1 MKGLYKKNLITGRG
15 GIKCYCCNVIPRGK
29 NNSNKTNKTFL
40 NKLNRKN
47 NKLEIFK
54 LFTL

>member
-1 MKGLYKKNLITGRG
+1 MKGLYKKNHATGRG

-40 NKLNRKN
+40 NRLSRKI
-47 NKLEIFK
+47 NKLETIK
-54 LFTL
+54 WVAI